1 MIFTLQNYTNSQI
14 YAKKFSNLY
23 EKILKSMRKNSQIY
37 AKKLSNLVPNLF

>member
-23 EKILKSMRKNSQIY
+23 EKILKSMRKNSQISFLICFFSII
-37 AKKLSNLVPNLF
+37 AT